1 MMLLATEIML
11 YIFSVDCLLLF
22 DMTLGTFVWILT
34 ASSKHIM
41 EVNFFTWLLTEKFTF
56 LQNSPFSLTVEL
68 HLTDKRSPF
77 VR

>member
-41 EVNFFTWLLTEKFTF
+41 EVNFFT
-56 LQNSPFSLTVEL
+56 
-68 HLTDKRSPF
+68 
-77 VR
+77 